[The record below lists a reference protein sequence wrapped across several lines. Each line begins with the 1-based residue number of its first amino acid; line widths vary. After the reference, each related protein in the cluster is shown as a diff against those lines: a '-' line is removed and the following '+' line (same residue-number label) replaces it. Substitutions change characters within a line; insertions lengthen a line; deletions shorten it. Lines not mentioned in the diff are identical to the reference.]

1 MATESGEITR
11 LLQRWRGGDREAESK
26 IFDLLFPELRRIAAC
41 YLRRERP
48 GHTLQPTALVNEA
61 FLRLAA
67 SKSID
72 WQDRGHFLVV
82 SARIMRRYLIDYARQ
97 RPNIQ
102 FLPMEG
108 LPESVLGKHTKLEL
122 LLTIDALLDE
132 LSKESHQRA
141 VVVELKFFLGTTDSE
156 AAEALNLKLRTVQRE
171 WHEARW
177 WLLERLGTEPWK
189 APNKNV

>member
-1 MATESGEITR
+1 MATEKGEITR
-11 LLQRWRGGDREAESK
+11 LLQRWRVGDREAESK
-26 IFDLLFPELRRIAAC
+26 IFDLLLPELRKIAAC

-67 SKSID
+67 AKSID
-72 WQDRGHFLVV
+72 WRDRGHFLVV
-82 SARIMRRYLIDYARQ
+82 SARIMRRYLIDYAR

-108 LPESVLGKHTKLEL
+108 LPEGVLGKHTKLEL
-122 LLTIDALLDE
+122 VVAIDELLDE
-132 LSKESHQRA
+132 LSKESPQRA

-177 WLLERLGTEPWK
+177 WLSEDW
-189 APNKNV
+189 A

>member
-1 MATESGEITR
+1 MATEKGEITR
-11 LLQRWRGGDREAESK
+11 LLQRWRIGDREAESK
-26 IFDLLFPELRRIAAC
+26 IFDLLFPELRKIAAC
-41 YLRRERP
+41 YFRRERP

-67 SKSID
+67 AKNID

-82 SARIMRRYLIDYARQ
+82 SARIMRRYLIDYAR

-102 FLPMEG
+102 YLPMEG
-108 LPESVLGKHTKLEL
+108 LPEAVLGKHTKLEL
-122 LLTIDALLDE
+122 MVAVDALLDE
-132 LSKESHQRA
+132 LSKESPQRA

-177 WLLERLGTEPWK
+177 WLSERLGTEPWK
-189 APNKNV
+189 APNKTG